1 VLLPGIV
8 SGCAYAVAV
17 AMWACQAAGD
27 PPTGDH
33 PLVLCVDDDEVNHLV
48 LEGMLQ
54 SQSYR

>member
-1 VLLPGIV
+1 V
-8 SGCAYAVAV
+8 
-17 AMWACQAAGD
+17 WACQAAGD
-27 PPTGDH
+27 LPTGDH